1 MDRLRAF
8 LFILITLI
16 IAQPL
21 HAKGNP
27 RINAQAAVLMDAGS
41 GKVLYAKN
49 AFYAMFPASTTKIM
63 TAVLA
68 LELGKLNAKVP
79 ISIHAATREGTAMNI
94 SPGETWTLQQLLYG
108 LLLSSG
114 NDAAAAIGEYISG
127 SETRFA
133 HLMTEKAW
141 LLGMGTTQFKNA
153 SGLPH
158 EGHYTTAYDLALLT
172 RYAMKKPLFRKIVKT
187 KEITLNG
194 PGGEVTLCN
203 HNKLLWRYPY
213 ATGVKTG
220 YTTAAGGCLVATAQK
235 NNVTLIAVVMKTGTI
250 YDDVQQL
257 LEYGFTQTR

>member
-79 ISIHAATREGTAMNI
+79 ISIHALNGHEH
-94 SPGETWTLQQLLYG
+94 SQETWTLQP
-108 LLLSSG
+108 LLLVCSCLPAMMPQQPSVV
-114 NDAAAAIGEYISG
+114 YISG

-133 HLMTEKAW
+133 LNDREAW
-141 LLGMGTTQFKNA
+141 ALGDEDNRLKTPAVF
-153 SGLPH
+153 PR
-158 EGHYTTAYDLALLT
+158 GHYTCFDLACF
-172 RYAMKKPLFRKIVKT
+172 RYHEEALFRKIVKT
-187 KEITLNG
+187 KRS
-194 PGGEVTLCN
+194 P
-203 HNKLLWRYPY
+203 KRSP
-213 ATGVKTG
+213 
-220 YTTAAGGCLVATAQK
+220 AAK
-235 NNVTLIAVVMKTGTI
+235 
-250 YDDVQQL
+250 
-257 LEYGFTQTR
+257 